1 MKKIFITTFLLALF
15 ASNTGFSQDKSV
27 EEKAKDLTEKMKT
40 QINFSDDKFEK
51 VNAINIAFF
60 EKTESL
66 KSSGESKMN
75 KMKNLK
81 KLDEEREE
89 QLKNV
94 LSEEEFKAFKENKS
108 ENRKAF
114 KEKFKN
120 Q

>member
-1 MKKIFITTFLLALF
+1 MKKIFFTALF
-15 ASNTGFSQDKSV
+15 FTLISSNIGFSQNKSAAD
-27 EEKAKDLTEKMKT
+27 KAKDLTEKMKS

-51 VNAINIAFF
+51 INTINLAFF
-60 EKTESL
+60 EKTETL
-66 KSSGESKMN
+66 KSSGESKMS
-75 KMKNLK
+75 KMKSLK
-81 KLDEEREE
+81 KLDEERDE

-114 KEKFKN
+114 KEKFKR